1 MRHGTVIIHP
11 FMNAITSLAARVV
24 YAYLYGWTKAG
35 KAYKGTRADIA
46 KAVGVPLRTVARAL
60 AELTEAGYVK
70 GRKTWPDG
78 YEYFAVELADIEA
91 GNDPE
96 NAESESAKMAQS
108 ESAKMA
114 LTLPSESAKMAQ
126 SESAKMALSTFNM
139 ENINMEALTGAHTR
153 TCTGESD
160 GEKYASESEAVLAAF
175 RDSYEELTGVEFYE
189 ADFRNITNAATEV
202 AAAIRQI
209 MERKGLP
216 VSPTTMYEQSKV
228 FFAEAYAYA
237 DGWIRQQW
245 TLQTVARKFT
255 QIYTAV
261 RKKRKMSYKNGTTTE
276 QVDGLRRNAA
286 ENIDAV
292 ASLF

>member
-11 FMNAITSLAARVV
+11 FMTAITSLAARVV

-91 GNDPE
+91 GN
-96 NAESESAKMAQS
+96 AESESAKMAF
-108 ESAKMA
+108 
-114 LTLPSESAKMAQ
+114 T
-126 SESAKMALSTFNM
+126 TFNIK
-139 ENINMEALTGAHTR
+139 NYNMEALTGAHTHTR
-153 TCTGESD
+153 TGESD

-175 RDSYEELTGVEFYE
+175 RDSYEELTGVDFYE
-189 ADFRNITNAATEV
+189 ADFRNLTNAATEV

-209 MERKGLP
+209 MERKGLS
-216 VSPTTMYEQSKV
+216 VSPSTMYEQSKV
-228 FFAEAYAYA
+228 FFAQAYAYV
-237 DGWIRQQW
+237 DEWIRQQW

-276 QVDGLRRNAA
+276 QVDGLRRNAV

>member
-1 MRHGTVIIHP
+1 MT
-11 FMNAITSLAARVV
+11 AIASLAARIV

-91 GNDPE
+91 GN
-96 NAESESAKMAQS
+96 AESESAKMAQS

-114 LTLPSESAKMAQ
+114 LTLSSESAKMAQ
-126 SESAKMALSTFNM
+126 SESAKMALTTFNM

-153 TCTGESD
+153 TRTGESD

-175 RDSYEELTGVEFYE
+175 RDSYEELTGVDFYE
-189 ADFRNITNAATEV
+189 ADFRNLTNAATEV

-216 VSPTTMYEQSKV
+216 VSPATMYEQSKV
-228 FFAEAYAYA
+228 FFAEAYAYV
-237 DGWIRQQW
+237 DEWIRQQW